1 MNADAEKYL
10 GYLVERIHTTVL
22 STNGEDGYPHTCAV
36 DMMSSMMVGSI
47 SSQRWGRTCTAG

>member
-22 STNGEDGYPHTCAV
+22 SQTARTDTRIHV
-36 DMMSSMMVGSI
+36 
-47 SSQRWGRTCTAG
+47 RWT